1 MKDKSFRMRMDQ
13 SDLLRKNL
21 ENFENETL
29 KKIAST
35 LVGGAQQQGAWL
47 KAHGDVSWNK
57 AAQ

>member
-1 MKDKSFRMRMDQ
+1 MKNKSFRMRTDQ

-29 KKIAST
+29 KKIASN
-35 LVGGAQQQGAWL
+35 LVGGYKEQDAWL